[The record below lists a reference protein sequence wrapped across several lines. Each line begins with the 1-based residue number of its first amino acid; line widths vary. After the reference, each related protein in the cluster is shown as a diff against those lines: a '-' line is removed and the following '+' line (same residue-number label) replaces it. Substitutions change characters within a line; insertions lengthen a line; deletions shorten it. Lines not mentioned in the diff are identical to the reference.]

1 MTRFILALPRGSG
14 GVLCIKN
21 SFSEAILKSGYT
33 ELFGSARMNINYS
46 GRQIELTESL
56 KLYIKDK
63 ISRLEKY
70 YDGIRRADVVLT
82 VEKNRSIEDSQ
93 RVEVTLYLNGSLIR
107 SEEASISMYSS
118 IDLVVEKLE
127 RRIRKFK
134 TKIAKRVR
142 RDQRK
147 HAEAVAEAEAV
158 VPEPEAEDEG
168 VDARIVREKAVPL
181 VAMTADEAALEMEL
195 LGHDF
200 HLFKSLNEQIS
211 VVYRRKDGN
220 YGLLSVTG

>member
-1 MTRFILALPRGSG
+1 
-14 GVLCIKN
+14 
-21 SFSEAILKSGYT
+21 
-33 ELFGSARMNINYS
+33 MNINYN
-46 GRQIELTESL
+46 GRHIELTESL
-56 KLYIKDK
+56 KLYIRDK
-63 ISRLEKY
+63 ISRLQKFH
-70 YDGIRRADVVLT
+70 DGIRRADVVLT

-93 RVEVTLYLNGSLIR
+93 RVEVTLFLNGSLIR

-127 RRIRKFK
+127 RRIKKFK

-147 HAEAVAEAEAV
+147 HAEVIASELPPELPVEEEEPAEAQ
-158 VPEPEAEDEG
+158 
-168 VDARIVREKAVPL
+168 IVREKAVPL
-181 VAMTADEAALEMEL
+181 VSMTPDEAALEMEL

-200 HLFKSLNEQIS
+200 HLFKSLDEQIS

-220 YGLLSVTG
+220 YGLLSVTS